1 LLEFIILGFLMERE
15 FTGYDI
21 KQKISISTINFYEA
35 SFGSIYP
42 ALKRLE
48 KDGLI
53 DVREKIEAGRLKKY
67 YRIREAGRERFQA
80 WLEEPMV
87 VHPSRHEHLVKLFF
101 FGLLP
106 RERARELI
114 AEFIRFLQQKRER
127 IAGLKS
133 GVEDRANEFQLAT
146 LQYGVDY
153 YRFMQGWFENYLSI
167 LPDRRDNDGGLRKH
181 PDRRDGN

>member
-1 LLEFIILGFLMERE
+1 MLEFIILGFLMDRE
-15 FTGYDI
+15 CTGYDI
-21 KQKISISTINFYEA
+21 KQRISISTINFYDA

-48 KDGLI
+48 KEGLI
-53 DVREKIEAGRLKKY
+53 DVEEKTEGGRLKKY
-67 YRIREAGRERFQA
+67 YHIREAGRARFLA

-87 VHPSRHEHLVKLFF
+87 VHPSRLEHLVKLFF
-101 FGLLP
+101 FGFLP

-114 AEFIRFLQQKRER
+114 TDFIKFLRQKRER
-127 IAGLKS
+127 ISGLKS

-153 YRFMQGWFENYLSI
+153 QQFMHDWFSNYLST
-167 LPDRRDNDGGLRKH
+167 L
-181 PDRRDGN
+181 